1 MGRPLNHKYFSSGT
15 TGEKVASV
23 AVTNGGSYTSLSFP
37 TLTFSAP
44 ALTGGTTAT
53 GVVSTVSANG
63 GTIVAAGSGY
73 AKGDTLTLEGGTGT
87 AAIFE
92 VTGISGGEVTGPVTE
107 ITLTSGG
114 NYSAVTSG
122 LLTSGVAT
130 LTNNGTGAG
139 AGATIKFTNY
149 GVSSITV
156 TKGGSG
162 YISVA
167 DAAISF
173 SSGSA
178 AATPVMAEAGSYN
191 VLVPYANTLTTALPA
206 DIVKQMTSHSYM
218 MKTSE
223 GTAQCTLVATTSLVK
238 GQAYLLATDSQGSTY
253 FVTKI
258 TAHKV
263 TITRN
268 TGSTYDW
275 PTGADVPWTFNS
287 PNGTNVQI
295 THA

>member
-73 AKGDTLTLEGGTGT
+73 AVNDTLTIEGGTRT
-87 AAIFE
+87 SPAIFTVATINGSGA
-92 VTGISGGEVTGPVTE
+92 VTGITR
-107 ITLTSGG
+107 TSGG

-156 TKGGSG
+156 TKGRSG